1 MKGEEGDIG
10 VCIFNER
17 RGRGYRSVGGG
28 GQESSQLTI
37 STIGKGD
44 EEN

>member
-1 MKGEEGDIG
+1 MKGEEEDIG
-10 VCIFNER
+10 VW
-17 RGRGYRSVGGG
+17 GGG

-44 EEN
+44 EKN

>member
-10 VCIFNER
+10 VCIINER
-17 RGRGYRSVGGG
+17 RGRGYRSVGG

-44 EEN
+44 EKN